1 MPAFSLEPSQIAR
14 CAELRALAADR
25 LRPLAEKGEPG
36 HVNRPL
42 VAELGQLGLL
52 DRLFTSGALDLC
64 LMRESLAYACTE
76 AETALALQGL
86 GAHPVHAYGTPAQ
99 RERWLPG
106 VREGTVIAAFAL
118 SEPGAGSDAAALG
131 LRAARETTSGVASGA
146 GSGAVSA
153 EGAAGLRGD
162 SPGGGRGGGRA
173 ETQPSGPAASV
184 PPASVPPASA
194 LAPSGS
200 AASVPP
206 ASVPAASA
214 PPASSSAAPSDA
226 APPVGDPPPL
236 PPTATPDGP
245 ARWRL
250 AGEKCWISN
259 APEADFYTVFARTTP
274 GAGARGVTAFLV
286 PADRPGLT
294 GTPLDMLS
302 PHPIGA
308 LAFDGVPVTA
318 DDVLGEVDRGFRV
331 AMGTLNLFRPSVGAF
346 AVGMAQA
353 ALDATLAHTAGRD
366 AFGGKLKDLQS
377 VAHTVAEMSLRTEA
391 ARLMVHAA
399 ATAYDEGD
407 PDVPRRAAMAKLLAT
422 ETAQY
427 VVDTAVQLHGARAL
441 QRGHLLE
448 HLYREV
454 RAPRIYEGAS
464 EVQRGIIARELY
476 ASAAAAGAEAAV
488 ATKETP

>member
-1 MPAFSLEPSQIAR
+1 MTAFSLEPAQLAW
-14 CAELRALAADR
+14 CAELRALAAER
-25 LRPLAEKGEPG
+25 LHPLADKGEPG
-36 HVNRPL
+36 RVNRAL
-42 VAELGQLGLL
+42 LAELGSLGLL
-52 DRLFTSGALDLC
+52 GRLFTSGALDLC

-86 GAHPVHAYGTPAQ
+86 GAHPVHAHGTESQ
-99 RERWLPG
+99 RARWLPRVADG
-106 VREGTVIAAFAL
+106 SAVAAFAL

-131 LRAARETTSGVASGA
+131 LRAERDGSPGVASG
-146 GSGAVSA
+146 GG
-153 EGAAGLRGD
+153 
-162 SPGGGRGGGRA
+162 SPGVASGGGS
-173 ETQPSGPAASV
+173 SGPAA
-184 PPASVPPASA
+184 PD
-194 LAPSGS
+194 GS
-200 AASVPP
+200 ARGARAP
-206 ASVPAASA
+206 AGGSPGSGRAVYAPA
-214 PPASSSAAPSDA
+214 PAELAA
-226 APPVGDPPPL
+226 G
-236 PPTATPDGP
+236 PDGS

-250 AGEKCWISN
+250 TGEKCWISN

-294 GTPLDMLS
+294 GAGLDMLS

-308 LAFDGVPVTA
+308 LDFDAVPVTA

-346 AVGMAQA
+346 AVGMARA

-366 AFGGKLKDLQS
+366 AFGGKLRDLQAVS
-377 VAHTVAEMSLRTEA
+377 HQVAEMALRTEA
-391 ARLMVHAA
+391 ARLMVYAA
-399 ATAYDEGD
+399 ATAYDEGA

-464 EVQRGIIARELY
+464 EVQRGIIAKELY
-476 ASAAAAGAEAAV
+476 AAHEEAR
-488 ATKETP
+488 